1 MPTQVVSK
9 PLIHTFVEQNPHAG
23 FGGQKL
29 LGFLKRG
36 DGHLA
41 ADAGKSLQKFFRVF
55 LRLRAS
61 QAMPEAERERREKRV
76 FPQESRIFYDDV
88 ACRRHARVS
97 ETSEY
102 VILTSLDASESK
114 PELLA
119 AMRKLDS
126 DPSQFQRKKAVNEWV
141 LRLLVDS
148 FLDQVL
154 EAPSNF
160 ELRLPGWWIKS

>member
-1 MPTQVVSK
+1 
-9 PLIHTFVEQNPHAG
+9 
-23 FGGQKL
+23 
-29 LGFLKRG
+29 
-36 DGHLA
+36 
-41 ADAGKSLQKFFRVF
+41 
-55 LRLRAS
+55 
-61 QAMPEAERERREKRV
+61 MPEAERERREKRV